1 MKPQARAGLVAIV
14 MMFLAGIWLFVAPLI
29 VDYQNDWKTLADPTK
44 NDMWSGG
51 VLIAIAAL
59 TLILFAAFALRD
71 AAHAAARRHAN
82 VEQRRTGIGGPAGQG
97 EGRDELSS

>member
-1 MKPQARAGLVAIV
+1 MKAQARAGLVAIV

-44 NDMWSGG
+44 NAMWSGG
-51 VLIAIAAL
+51 ILIAIAAL

-71 AAHAAARRHAN
+71 AAHAAARRRAS
-82 VEQRRTGIGGPAGQG
+82 VAQRRTEDG
-97 EGRDELSS
+97 ESARQD